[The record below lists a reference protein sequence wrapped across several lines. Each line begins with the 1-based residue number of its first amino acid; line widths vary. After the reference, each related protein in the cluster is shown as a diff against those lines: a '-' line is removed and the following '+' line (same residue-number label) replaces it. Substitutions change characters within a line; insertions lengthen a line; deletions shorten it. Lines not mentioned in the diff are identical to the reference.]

1 MTTYIFKII
10 TLLGGLALF
19 LFGMDVMGKAL
30 ERQAGGK
37 LQTILAKMSSNVF
50 KGFLLGLGVTAVI
63 QSSSATT
70 VMVVGF
76 VNSGIMTLKQAVG
89 VIMGSNIG
97 TTVTAW
103 ILSLSGLEGD
113 SFLIKLFKPSTLAPL
128 IGVIGVV
135 MYMGKNEKRKGI
147 GTICLGFMALMTGMD
162 IMGDS
167 MEFLESEPWFAQLM
181 ISFSNP
187 IIGIIGIVMY
197 MGKNEKRRGIGTI
210 CLGFM
215 ALMTGMDLMS
225 SSMSFL
231 KSEAWFADLMISFTN
246 PVLGILFGAVLTA
259 VIQSS
264 SASVGILQ
272 GLCVTGAVTYG
283 AAIPIILG
291 QNIGT
296 CITAIM
302 GAIGANRNAR
312 RTAMVHLL
320 FNVVGAVMFAVVFYG
335 LGMVIE
341 WSFLEESVQ
350 AWDISL
356 IHTAFNIVATA
367 VLMPMNG
374 LLVKLAYL
382 IIPHEYTPQKEELL
396 DERLLAT
403 PAVAVQRA
411 HEIAGEMA
419 SDAAKAMEKAM
430 GLTKVF
436 DAAILEEVTA
446 LEDKTDRYED
456 ALNTYLVKLSAM
468 NLSVHDNRIL
478 NTLLYTVSDIE
489 RMADHAMAIAKA
501 AQEMAEKKIEFSS
514 QARGELAV
522 LEQAVLDIVNRTVA
536 AYGSFDL
543 GSAVKIEPQE
553 QVVDALVREVK
564 SRHVRRLR
572 DGKCTVEYGFV
583 LEDLLT
589 ACERTADH
597 CSNIAV
603 EMLQVSEGKLEAHEY
618 LNALKAGELHE
629 SAAFSERFARYKAQY
644 AFPEE

>member
-1 MTTYIFKII
+1 MTTYIFNII
-10 TLLGGLALF
+10 TLLGGLSLF

-50 KGFLLGLGVTAVI
+50 KGFLLGAAVTAVI

-89 VIMGSNIG
+89 VIMGSNVG
-97 TTVTAW
+97 TTITAW

-128 IGVIGVV
+128 IGTIGIILF
-135 MYMGKNEKRKGI
+135 MFTKSEKKKGI
-147 GTICLGFMALMTGMD
+147 GTIM
-162 IMGDS
+162 
-167 MEFLESEPWFAQLM
+167 
-181 ISFSNP
+181 
-187 IIGIIGIVMY
+187 
-197 MGKNEKRRGIGTI
+197 
-210 CLGFM
+210 LGFM

-246 PVLGILFGAVLTA
+246 PLVGILFGAALTA
-259 VIQSS
+259 IIQSS

-296 CITAIM
+296 CVTAMM
-302 GAIGANRNAR
+302 GSIGANRNAR

-320 FNVVGAVMFAVVFYG
+320 FNVVGVLMFVVVFYG
-335 LGMVIE
+335 LGLVID
-341 WSFLEESVQ
+341 WKFLAEPVQ
-350 AWDISL
+350 AWDIS
-356 IHTAFNIVATA
+356 IVHTAFNLVATC
-367 VLMPMNG
+367 VLLPMNG

-382 IIPHEYTPQKEELL
+382 VIPKEETPQKQELL
-396 DERLLAT
+396 DERLLGT

-411 HEIAGEMA
+411 HEIASQMA
-419 SDAAKAMEKAM
+419 ADSCEAMHLAM
-430 GLTKVF
+430 GLTKKF
-436 DAAILEEVTA
+436 DVEVMEQVIA
-446 LEDKTDRYED
+446 LEDRTDRYQD
-456 ALNTYLVKLSAM
+456 ALGTYLVKLSGRR
-468 NLSVHDNRIL
+468 LSVEDNRTL
-478 NTLLYTVSDIE
+478 NTLLYTISDIE
-489 RMADHAMAIAKA
+489 RMADHALSVAKA
-501 AQEMAEKKIEFSS
+501 ALEIQEKQIEFSA
-514 QARGELAV
+514 QAKAELAV
-522 LEQAVLDIVNRTVA
+522 LERAVLDIVDRTVD
-536 AYGSFDL
+536 AYASFNL
-543 GSAVKIEPQE
+543 EQSIKIEPQE

-572 DGKCTVEYGFV
+572 DGLCTVEYGFV

-597 CSNIAV
+597 CSNVAV
-603 EMLQVSEGKLEAHEY
+603 EMMQVAEGKLEAHEY

-629 SAAFSERFARYKAQY
+629 SAAFAERFARYKAQY
-644 AFPEE
+644 AFPEEQ

>member
-1 MTTYIFKII
+1 MTAYIFKII
-10 TLLGGLALF
+10 TLLGGLSLF
-19 LFGMDVMGKAL
+19 LFGMDIMGKAL

-128 IGVIGVV
+128 IGIIGIL
-135 MYMGKNEKRKGI
+135 MYMGKHEKRK
-147 GTICLGFMALMTGMD
+147 
-162 IMGDS
+162 
-167 MEFLESEPWFAQLM
+167 
-181 ISFSNP
+181 
-187 IIGIIGIVMY
+187 
-197 MGKNEKRRGIGTI
+197 GIGTI

-246 PVLGILFGAVLTA
+246 PILGILFGAVLTA

-335 LGMVIE
+335 IGLFVE
-341 WSFLEESVQ
+341 WQFLETSVQ

-356 IHTAFNIVATA
+356 IHTAFNLVATA

-396 DERLLAT
+396 DDRLLAT

-411 HEIAGEMA
+411 HEIASEMA
-419 SDAAKAMEKAM
+419 ADAAKAMHLAM
-430 GLTKVF
+430 GLTKEFEAGIMEQVV
-436 DAAILEEVTA
+436 E

-468 NLSVHDNRIL
+468 NLSVSDNRIL
-478 NTLLYTVSDIE
+478 NTLLYSISDIE
-489 RMADHAMAIAKA
+489 RMADHAMAVAKA
-501 AQEMAEKKIEFSS
+501 ALEMEEKKIEFSK
-514 QARGELAV
+514 QAKGELAV
-522 LEQAVLDIVNRTVA
+522 LERAVLDIVDRTVA
-536 AYGSFDL
+536 AYGSFDREQ
-543 GSAVKIEPQE
+543 AIKIEPQE

-572 DGKCTVEYGFV
+572 DGLCTVEYGFV

-597 CSNIAV
+597 CSNVAV
-603 EMLQVSEGKLEAHEY
+603 EMLQVAEGKLEAHEY

-644 AFPEE
+644 AFPEEQ

>member
-1 MTTYIFKII
+1 MTNYIFNII

-30 ERQAGGK
+30 ERTAGGK
-37 LQTILAKMSSNVF
+37 LQTVLAKMSSNVF

-103 ILSLSGLEGD
+103 LLSLSGLEGD
-113 SFLIKLFKPSTLAPL
+113 SFIIQIFKPSTLSPVL
-128 IGVIGVV
+128 GLLGIIL
-135 MYMGKNEKRKGI
+135 YMFTGSEKKKSI
-147 GTICLGFMALMTGMD
+147 GTIMLGFMALMTGMD

-167 MEFLESEPWFAQLM
+167 MAFLENEPWFAQLM

-187 IIGIIGIVMY
+187 IV
-197 MGKNEKRRGIGTI
+197 
-210 CLGFM
+210 
-215 ALMTGMDLMS
+215 
-225 SSMSFL
+225 
-231 KSEAWFADLMISFTN
+231 
-246 PVLGILFGAVLTA
+246 GILFGAVLTA
-259 VIQSS
+259 IIQSS

-272 GLCVTGAVTYG
+272 GLCGTGVVTFGS
-283 AAIPIILG
+283 AIPIILG

-296 CITAIM
+296 CITAIL
-302 GAIGANRNAR
+302 GAVGANRNAR

-320 FNVVGAVMFAVVFYG
+320 FNVVGVALFAIVFYG
-335 LGMVIE
+335 LGLIID
-341 WSFLEESVQ
+341 WKFLNDTCS
-350 AWDISL
+350 AWNVAV
-356 IHTAFNIVATA
+356 IHTGFNIAATC
-367 VLMPMNG
+367 VLMPLNG

-382 IIPHEYTPQKEELL
+382 LIPKGETPQKEELL

-411 HEIAGEMA
+411 HEIAGQMA
-419 SDAAKAMEKAM
+419 KDAREAMHLAV
-430 GLTKVF
+430 GLTKQY
-436 DAAILEEVTA
+436 DAKVMEQVVE
-446 LEDKTDRYED
+446 LEDRTDRYED
-456 ALNTYLVKLSAM
+456 ALGTYLVKLSGM
-468 NLSVHDNRIL
+468 NLSVTDNRIL
-478 NTLLYTVSDIE
+478 NTLLYSVSDIE
-489 RMADHAMAIAKA
+489 RMGDHALAVAKA
-501 AQEMAEKKIEFSS
+501 ALEMEEKKIRFSA
-514 QARGELAV
+514 QAKAELAV
-522 LEQAVLDIVNRTVA
+522 LEQAVLDIVDRTVA

-543 GSAVKIEPQE
+543 EQAIRIEPQE

-572 DGKCTVEYGFV
+572 DGLCSVEYGFV

-597 CSNIAV
+597 CSNVAV
-603 EMLQVSEGKLEAHEY
+603 EMLQVAEGKLEAHEY

-644 AFPEE
+644 SFPEENA

>member
-1 MTTYIFKII
+1 MTAYIFKII

-19 LFGMDVMGKAL
+19 LFGMDTMGKAL

-37 LQTILAKMSSNVF
+37 LQTVLAKMSSNVF
-50 KGFLLGLGVTAVI
+50 RGFLLGLGVTAVI

-103 ILSLSGLEGD
+103 VLSLSGLEGD
-113 SFLIKLFKPSTLAPL
+113 SFIIKLFKPSTLAPL
-128 IGVIGVV
+128 IGIIGIVLF
-135 MYMGKNEKRKGI
+135 MFTKSEKKKGI
-147 GTICLGFMALMTGMD
+147 GTIMLGFLALMTGME

-167 MEFLESEPWFAQLM
+167 MEFLENEPWFAQLM

-187 IIGIIGIVMY
+187 IV
-197 MGKNEKRRGIGTI
+197 
-210 CLGFM
+210 
-215 ALMTGMDLMS
+215 
-225 SSMSFL
+225 
-231 KSEAWFADLMISFTN
+231 
-246 PVLGILFGAVLTA
+246 GILFGAALTA

-272 GLCVTGAVTYG
+272 GLCGTGVVTFGS
-283 AAIPIILG
+283 AIPIILG

-296 CITAIM
+296 CVTAMM

-320 FNVVGAVMFAVVFYG
+320 FNVVGVTIFVVVFYG
-335 LGMVIE
+335 LGLFID
-341 WSFLEESVQ
+341 WQFLQEAAA
-350 AWDISL
+350 AWDIAV
-356 IHTAFNIVATA
+356 IHTCFNVAATI

-382 IIPHEYTPQKEELL
+382 FIPREETPQKEELL
-396 DERLLAT
+396 DDRLLAT

-411 HEIAGEMA
+411 HEIAGQMA
-419 SDAAKAMEKAM
+419 ADARDAMRLAI
-430 GLTKVF
+430 GLTDKF
-436 DAAILEEVTA
+436 DASVMEQVVA
-446 LEDKTDRYED
+446 LEDRTDRYED
-456 ALNTYLVKLSAM
+456 ALGTYLVKLSGM

-478 NTLLYTVSDIE
+478 NTLLYTISDIE
-489 RMADHAMAIAKA
+489 RMGDHALAVAKA
-501 AQEMAEKKIEFSS
+501 ALEIEKKKIAFSK
-514 QARGELAV
+514 QAKGELAV
-522 LEQAVLDIVNRTVA
+522 LYQAVLDIADRTVA
-536 AYGSFDL
+536 AYASFDL
-543 GSAVKIEPQE
+543 EQAVKIEPQE

-572 DGKCTVEYGFV
+572 DGLCTVEYGFV

-597 CSNIAV
+597 CSNVAV
-603 EMLQVSEGKLEAHEY
+603 EMLQVAEGKLEAHEY

-644 AFPEE
+644 AFPEEN

>member
-1 MTTYIFKII
+1 MTAYIFKII
-10 TLLGGLALF
+10 TLLGGLSLF
-19 LFGMDVMGKAL
+19 LFGMDIMGKAL

-128 IGVIGVV
+128 IGIIGIL
-135 MYMGKNEKRKGI
+135 MYMGKHEKRK
-147 GTICLGFMALMTGMD
+147 
-162 IMGDS
+162 
-167 MEFLESEPWFAQLM
+167 
-181 ISFSNP
+181 
-187 IIGIIGIVMY
+187 
-197 MGKNEKRRGIGTI
+197 GIGTI

-246 PVLGILFGAVLTA
+246 PILGILFGAVLTA

-335 LGMVIE
+335 IGLFVE
-341 WSFLEESVQ
+341 WQFLETSVQ

-356 IHTAFNIVATA
+356 IHTAFNLVATA

-382 IIPHEYTPQKEELL
+382 IIPHEYTPQKEVLL
-396 DERLLAT
+396 DDRLLAT

-411 HEIAGEMA
+411 HEIASEMA
-419 SDAAKAMEKAM
+419 ADAAKAMHLAM
-430 GLTKVF
+430 GLTKEFEAGIMEQVV
-436 DAAILEEVTA
+436 E

-468 NLSVHDNRIL
+468 NLSVSDNRIL
-478 NTLLYTVSDIE
+478 NTLLYSISDIE
-489 RMADHAMAIAKA
+489 RMADHAMAVAKA
-501 AQEMAEKKIEFSS
+501 ALEMEEKKIEFSK
-514 QARGELAV
+514 QAKGELAV
-522 LEQAVLDIVNRTVA
+522 LERAVLDIVDRTVA
-536 AYGSFDL
+536 AYGSFDREQ
-543 GSAVKIEPQE
+543 AIKIEPQE

-572 DGKCTVEYGFV
+572 DGLCTVEYGFV

-597 CSNIAV
+597 CSNVAV
-603 EMLQVSEGKLEAHEY
+603 EMLQVAEGKLEAHEY

-644 AFPEE
+644 AFPEEQ

>member
-1 MTTYIFKII
+1 MTAYIFKII

-113 SFLIKLFKPSTLAPL
+113 SFLIKFFKPSTLAPL
-128 IGVIGVV
+128 IGIFGILL
-135 MYMGKNEKRKGI
+135 YMGKSEKK
-147 GTICLGFMALMTGMD
+147 
-162 IMGDS
+162 
-167 MEFLESEPWFAQLM
+167 
-181 ISFSNP
+181 
-187 IIGIIGIVMY
+187 
-197 MGKNEKRRGIGTI
+197 RGIGTI
-210 CLGFM
+210 MLGFM

-225 SSMSFL
+225 SSMAFL
-231 KSEAWFADLMISFTN
+231 KTEAWFADLMISFTN
-246 PVLGILFGAVLTA
+246 PIVGILFGAVLTA

-272 GLCVTGAVTYG
+272 GLCSTGVVTYG

-320 FNVVGAVMFAVVFYG
+320 FNVVGAVMFAVIFYG
-335 LGMVIE
+335 LGMFIE
-341 WSFLEESVQ
+341 WKFLGDSVQ
-350 AWDISL
+350 AWDISV
-356 IHTAFNIVATA
+356 IHTGFNLIATA
-367 VLMPMNG
+367 VLMPLNG

-382 IIPHEYTPQKEELL
+382 LVPEVKGPEKTELL
-396 DERLLAT
+396 DSRLLAT

-411 HEIAGEMA
+411 QRIASEMA
-419 SDAAKAMEKAM
+419 ADAAKAMHLAM
-430 GLTKVF
+430 GLTKKFESGVM
-436 DAAILEEVTA
+436 EQVVE

-456 ALNTYLVKLSAM
+456 ALNTYLVKLSGM
-468 NLSVHDNRIL
+468 NLSVYDNRIL
-478 NTLLYTVSDIE
+478 NTLLYSISDIE
-489 RMADHAMAIAKA
+489 RMADHAMAVAKA
-501 AQEMAEKKIEFSS
+501 ALEMEEKKIAFSN

-522 LEQAVLDIVNRTVA
+522 LEQAVLDIVDRTVS
-536 AYGSFDL
+536 AYGSFDREQ
-543 GSAVKIEPQE
+543 AARIEPQE

-572 DGKCTVEYGFV
+572 DGLCTVEYGFV

-597 CSNIAV
+597 CSNVAV
-603 EMLQVSEGKLEAHEY
+603 EMLQVAEGKLEAHEY
-618 LNALKAGELHE
+618 LNALKAGELQE
-629 SAAFSERFARYKAQY
+629 SAAFAEQFAQYKARY
-644 AFPEE
+644 AFPEEK

>member
-1 MTTYIFKII
+1 MTAYIFKII

-113 SFLIKLFKPSTLAPL
+113 SFIIKLFKPSTLAPL
-128 IGVIGVV
+128 IGIIGVIL
-135 MYMGKNEKRKGI
+135 YMGKNEKRKGI
-147 GTICLGFMALMTGMD
+147 GTIMLGFMALMTGMD

-187 IIGIIGIVMY
+187 IV
-197 MGKNEKRRGIGTI
+197 
-210 CLGFM
+210 
-215 ALMTGMDLMS
+215 
-225 SSMSFL
+225 
-231 KSEAWFADLMISFTN
+231 
-246 PVLGILFGAVLTA
+246 GILFGAGLTA
-259 VIQSS
+259 IIQSS

-272 GLCVTGAVTYG
+272 GLCGTGVVTYG
-283 AAIPIILG
+283 SAIPIILG

-320 FNVVGAVMFAVVFYG
+320 FNVVGVLIFVVAFYG
-335 LGMVIE
+335 MGMFID
-341 WSFLEESVQ
+341 WKFLSETAA
-350 AWDISL
+350 AWDIAV
-356 IHTAFNIVATA
+356 IHTCFNVAATI
-367 VLMPMNG
+367 VLMPLNG
-374 LLVKLAYL
+374 MLVKLAYL
-382 IIPHEYTPQKEELL
+382 FIPKEQTPQKVELL

-411 HEIAGEMA
+411 QKIAGEMA
-419 SDAAKAMEKAM
+419 ADAAKAMHLAM
-430 GLTKVF
+430 GLTKKF
-436 DAAILEEVTA
+436 DAAVMEQVME

-456 ALNTYLVKLSAM
+456 ALGTYLVKLSGM
-468 NLSVHDNRIL
+468 NLSVSDNRIL

-501 AQEMAEKKIEFSS
+501 GLEMEEKKIEFSN
-514 QARGELAV
+514 QAKGELAV
-522 LEQAVLDIVNRTVA
+522 LEQAVLDIVDRTVA
-536 AYGSFDL
+536 AYGSFNLDL
-543 GSAVKIEPQE
+543 AIKIEPQE

-572 DGKCTVEYGFV
+572 DGLCTVEYGFV

-597 CSNIAV
+597 CSNVAV
-603 EMLQVSEGKLEAHEY
+603 EMLQVAEGKLEAHEY
-618 LNALKAGELHE
+618 LNALKAGELYE
-629 SAAFSERFARYKAQY
+629 SAAFAEHFARYKAKY
-644 AFPEE
+644 AFPEET

>member
-1 MTTYIFKII
+1 MTAYIFKII

-19 LFGMDVMGKAL
+19 LFGMDIMGKAL

-113 SFLIKLFKPSTLAPL
+113 SFIIKLFKPSTLAPL
-128 IGVIGVV
+128 IGIIGVV
-135 MYMGKNEKRKGI
+135 LYMGKNEKYKGI
-147 GTICLGFMALMTGMD
+147 GTIMLGFMALMTGMD

-167 MEFLESEPWFAQLM
+167 MEFLENEPWFAQLM

-187 IIGIIGIVMY
+187 LI
-197 MGKNEKRRGIGTI
+197 
-210 CLGFM
+210 
-215 ALMTGMDLMS
+215 
-225 SSMSFL
+225 
-231 KSEAWFADLMISFTN
+231 
-246 PVLGILFGAVLTA
+246 GILFGAGLTA
-259 VIQSS
+259 IIQSS

-272 GLCVTGAVTYG
+272 GLCGTGVVTFGS
-283 AAIPIILG
+283 AIPIILG

-296 CITAIM
+296 CITAIL
-302 GAIGANRNAR
+302 GAVGANRNAR
-312 RTAMVHLL
+312 RTALVHLL
-320 FNVVGAVMFAVVFYG
+320 FNVVGVTIFVIVFYG
-335 LGMVIE
+335 LGLFID
-341 WSFLEESVQ
+341 WKFLSETAA
-350 AWDISL
+350 AWDIAV
-356 IHTAFNIVATA
+356 IHTCFNVAATC
-367 VLMPMNG
+367 VLMPLNG

-382 IIPHEYTPQKEELL
+382 FIPKEQAPQKTELL
-396 DERLLAT
+396 DSRLLAT

-419 SDAAKAMEKAM
+419 ADAAKAMHLAM
-430 GLTKVF
+430 GLTKKFEAGIMEQV
-436 DAAILEEVTA
+436 IEM
-446 LEDKTDRYED
+446 EDKTDRYED
-456 ALNTYLVKLSAM
+456 ALNTYLVKLSGS
-468 NLSVHDNRIL
+468 NLSVNDNRIL

-489 RMADHAMAIAKA
+489 RMADHAMAVAKA
-501 AQEMAEKKIEFSS
+501 ALEIEEKKIEFSK
-514 QARGELAV
+514 QAKGELAV
-522 LEQAVLDIVNRTVA
+522 LEQAVLDVVDRTVA
-536 AYGSFDL
+536 AYGNFDL
-543 GSAVKIEPQE
+543 EQAVRIEPQE
-553 QVVDALVREVK
+553 QVVDTLVREVK

-572 DGKCTVEYGFV
+572 DGLCTVEYGFV

-597 CSNIAV
+597 CSNVAV
-603 EMLQVSEGKLEAHEY
+603 EMLQVAEGKLEAHEY

-629 SAAFSERFARYKAQY
+629 SAAFSEHFARYKAKY

>member
-10 TLLGGLALF
+10 SLLGGLSLF
-19 LFGMDVMGKAL
+19 LFGMDIMGKAL

-37 LQTILAKMSSNVF
+37 LQTILSKMSGKVW
-50 KGFLLGLGVTAVI
+50 KGFLLGAAVTAVI

-89 VIMGSNIG
+89 VIMGSNVG

-113 SFLIKLFKPSTLAPL
+113 SFLIKFFKPSTLAPL
-128 IGVIGVV
+128 IGIFGILL
-135 MYMGKNEKRKGI
+135 YMGKSEKKKGI
-147 GTICLGFMALMTGMD
+147 GTIM
-162 IMGDS
+162 
-167 MEFLESEPWFAQLM
+167 
-181 ISFSNP
+181 
-187 IIGIIGIVMY
+187 
-197 MGKNEKRRGIGTI
+197 
-210 CLGFM
+210 LGFM

-246 PVLGILFGAVLTA
+246 PIVGILFGAVLTA
-259 VIQSS
+259 IIQSS

-296 CITAIM
+296 CVTAMM

-320 FNVVGAVMFAVVFYG
+320 FNVVGAAMFAMIFYG
-335 LGMVIE
+335 AGLFID
-341 WSFLEESVQ
+341 WTFLNEPVA
-350 AWDISL
+350 AWDISV
-356 IHTAFNIVATA
+356 IHTGFNLIATA
-367 VLMPMNG
+367 VLLPMNG

-382 IIPHEYTPQKEELL
+382 IVPEVKEPEKTELL

-411 HEIAGEMA
+411 HEIAGGMA
-419 SDAAKAMEKAM
+419 ADAAKAMHLAM
-430 GLTKVF
+430 GLTKKF
-436 DAAILEEVTA
+436 DASVMEQVVA
-446 LEDKTDRYED
+446 LEGKTDRYED
-456 ALNTYLVKLSAM
+456 ALNTYLVKLSGM

-501 AQEMAEKKIEFSS
+501 ALEMEEKKIEFSN
-514 QARGELAV
+514 QAKGELAV
-522 LEQAVLDIVNRTVA
+522 LEQAVLDIVDRTVA
-536 AYGSFDL
+536 AYGTFNLDK
-543 GSAVKIEPQE
+543 AIKIEPQE

-572 DGKCTVEYGFV
+572 DGLCTVEYGFV

-597 CSNIAV
+597 CSNVAV
-603 EMLQVSEGKLEAHEY
+603 EMLQVAEGKLEAHEY
-618 LNALKAGELHE
+618 LNALKAGELYE
-629 SAAFSERFARYKAQY
+629 SAAFAEHFARYKAKY
-644 AFPEE
+644 AFPEEV

>member
-1 MTTYIFKII
+1 MTAYIFKII

-19 LFGMDVMGKAL
+19 LFGMDTMGKAL

-37 LQTILAKMSSNVF
+37 LQTILAKMSGTVW
-50 KGFLLGLGVTAVI
+50 KGFLLGAAVTAVI

-89 VIMGSNIG
+89 VIMGSNVG

-128 IGVIGVV
+128 IGIIGIVL
-135 MYMGKNEKRKGI
+135 YMGKSEKRKGI
-147 GTICLGFMALMTGMD
+147 GTIM
-162 IMGDS
+162 
-167 MEFLESEPWFAQLM
+167 
-181 ISFSNP
+181 
-187 IIGIIGIVMY
+187 
-197 MGKNEKRRGIGTI
+197 
-210 CLGFM
+210 LGFM

-246 PVLGILFGAVLTA
+246 PIVGILFGAVLTA

-272 GLCVTGAVTYG
+272 GLCVTGAITYG

-296 CITAIM
+296 CVTAMM

-320 FNVVGAVMFAVVFYG
+320 FNVVGVLMFVVAFYG
-335 LGMVIE
+335 LGLFID
-341 WSFLEESVQ
+341 WKFLSDSVQ
-350 AWDISL
+350 AWDISV
-356 IHTAFNIVATA
+356 IHTGFNLIATA
-367 VLMPMNG
+367 VLLPLNG
-374 LLVKLAYL
+374 LLVKLAYA
-382 IIPHEYTPQKEELL
+382 IVPEVKEPEKTELL

-411 HEIAGEMA
+411 HEIAGQMA
-419 SDAAKAMEKAM
+419 ADAAEAMHLAI
-430 GLTKVF
+430 GLTKKFESGAMERV
-436 DAAILEEVTA
+436 IE
-446 LEDKTDRYED
+446 LEDRTDRYQD
-456 ALNTYLVKLSAM
+456 ALGTYLVKLSNM
-468 NLSVHDNRIL
+468 NLSVRDNRIL

-489 RMADHAMAIAKA
+489 RMGDHAVAVAKA
-501 AQEMAEKKIEFSS
+501 ALEIEEKKIAFSA
-514 QARGELAV
+514 QAKGELAV
-522 LEQAVLDIVNRTVA
+522 LEQAVLDIVDRTVA

-543 GSAVKIEPQE
+543 EQAIKIEPQE

-572 DGKCTVEYGFV
+572 DGLCTVEYGFV

-597 CSNIAV
+597 CSNVAV

-644 AFPEE
+644 AFPEEQ

>member
-1 MTTYIFKII
+1 MTAYIFKII

-113 SFLIKLFKPSTLAPL
+113 SFLIQFFKPSTLAPL
-128 IGVIGVV
+128 IGMIGVV
-135 MYMGKNEKRKGI
+135 LYMGRNEKRKGI
-147 GTICLGFMALMTGMD
+147 GTIMLGFMALMTGMD

-187 IIGIIGIVMY
+187 IVGII
-197 MGKNEKRRGIGTI
+197 
-210 CLGFM
+210 
-215 ALMTGMDLMS
+215 
-225 SSMSFL
+225 
-231 KSEAWFADLMISFTN
+231 
-246 PVLGILFGAVLTA
+246 FGAGLTA
-259 VIQSS
+259 IIQSS

-272 GLCVTGAVTYG
+272 GLCGTGVVTYG
-283 AAIPIILG
+283 SAIPIILG

-320 FNVVGAVMFAVVFYG
+320 FNVVGVLIFVVAFYG
-335 LGMVIE
+335 MGMFID
-341 WSFLEESVQ
+341 WKFLSDT
-350 AWDISL
+350 AAPWDIAV
-356 IHTAFNIVATA
+356 IHTCFNVAATI
-367 VLMPMNG
+367 VLMPLNG
-374 LLVKLAYL
+374 VLVKLAYL
-382 IIPHEYTPQKEELL
+382 FIPKEQEPQKMELL

-419 SDAAKAMEKAM
+419 ADAAKAMHLAM
-430 GLTKVF
+430 GLTKQF
-436 DAAILEEVTA
+436 DAGIMEQVVE

-456 ALNTYLVKLSAM
+456 ALGTYLVKLSGM
-468 NLSVHDNRIL
+468 NLSVSDNRIL

-489 RMADHAMAIAKA
+489 RMADHAMAVAKA
-501 AQEMAEKKIEFSS
+501 ALEIEQKKIEFSK
-514 QARGELAV
+514 QAKGELAV
-522 LEQAVLDIVNRTVA
+522 LEQAVLDIVDRTVA

-543 GSAVKIEPQE
+543 AQAIKIEPQE

-572 DGKCTVEYGFV
+572 DGLCTVEYGFV

-597 CSNIAV
+597 CSNVAV
-603 EMLQVSEGKLEAHEY
+603 EMLQVAEGKLEAHEY

-629 SAAFSERFARYKAQY
+629 SAAFTERFARYKAQY
-644 AFPEE
+644 AFPEEN

>member
-1 MTTYIFKII
+1 MTTYIFNII

-37 LQTILAKMSSNVF
+37 LQTILSKMSGKVW
-50 KGFLLGLGVTAVI
+50 KGFLLGAAVTAVI

-89 VIMGSNIG
+89 VIMGSNVG
-97 TTVTAW
+97 TTVTSW

-113 SFLIKLFKPSTLAPL
+113 SFLIKFFKPSTLAPL
-128 IGVIGVV
+128 IGIIGVIL
-135 MYMGKNEKRKGI
+135 YMGKNEKRKGI
-147 GTICLGFMALMTGMD
+147 GTIMLGFMALMTGMD

-187 IIGIIGIVMY
+187 IIGI
-197 MGKNEKRRGIGTI
+197 
-210 CLGFM
+210 
-215 ALMTGMDLMS
+215 
-225 SSMSFL
+225 
-231 KSEAWFADLMISFTN
+231 
-246 PVLGILFGAVLTA
+246 LFGAGLTA
-259 VIQSS
+259 IIQSS

-296 CITAIM
+296 CVTAMM

-320 FNVVGAVMFAVVFYG
+320 FNVVGVLMFVVIFYG
-335 LGMVIE
+335 LGLFID
-341 WSFLEESVQ
+341 WRFLSDSVQ
-350 AWDISL
+350 AWDISV
-356 IHTAFNIVATA
+356 IHTGFNLIATA
-367 VLMPMNG
+367 VLLPLNG

-382 IIPHEYTPQKEELL
+382 FIPAEHTPQKEELL
-396 DERLLAT
+396 DSRLLAT

-419 SDAAKAMEKAM
+419 TDAAKAMHLAM
-430 GLTKVF
+430 GLTKKFEEDIMEQVVE
-436 DAAILEEVTA
+436 LEE
-446 LEDKTDRYED
+446 ETDRYED
-456 ALNTYLVKLSAM
+456 ALNTYLVKLSGM
-468 NLSVHDNRIL
+468 NLSVSDNRIL
-478 NTLLYTVSDIE
+478 NTLLYSISDIE
-489 RMADHAMAIAKA
+489 RMADHAMAVAKA
-501 AQEMAEKKIEFSS
+501 ALEMEEKKIEFSN
-514 QARGELAV
+514 QAKGELAV
-522 LEQAVLDIVNRTVA
+522 LEQAVLDIVDRTVA
-536 AYGSFDL
+536 AYGSFDREQ
-543 GSAVKIEPQE
+543 AIKIEPQE

-572 DGKCTVEYGFV
+572 DGLCTVEYGFV

-597 CSNIAV
+597 CSNVAV
-603 EMLQVSEGKLEAHEY
+603 EMLQVAEGKLEAHEY

-629 SAAFSERFARYKAQY
+629 SAAFSERFARYKAHY
-644 AFPEE
+644 AFPEDLS

>member
-1 MTTYIFKII
+1 MTAYIFKII

-113 SFLIKLFKPSTLAPL
+113 SFLIQFFKPSTLAPL
-128 IGVIGVV
+128 IGIIGVIL
-135 MYMGKNEKRKGI
+135 YMGKNEKRKGI
-147 GTICLGFMALMTGMD
+147 GTIMLGFMALMTGMD

-167 MEFLESEPWFAQLM
+167 MEFLENEPWFAQLM

-187 IIGIIGIVMY
+187 IV
-197 MGKNEKRRGIGTI
+197 
-210 CLGFM
+210 
-215 ALMTGMDLMS
+215 
-225 SSMSFL
+225 
-231 KSEAWFADLMISFTN
+231 
-246 PVLGILFGAVLTA
+246 GILFGAGLTA
-259 VIQSS
+259 IIQSS

-272 GLCVTGAVTYG
+272 GLCGTGVVTFGS
-283 AAIPIILG
+283 AIPIILG

-296 CITAIM
+296 CITAMM

-320 FNVVGAVMFAVVFYG
+320 FNVVGVLIFVVVFYG
-335 LGMVIE
+335 LGLFID
-341 WSFLEESVQ
+341 WKFLSETAA
-350 AWDISL
+350 AWDIAV
-356 IHTAFNIVATA
+356 IHTCFNVAATI
-367 VLMPMNG
+367 VLMPLNG
-374 LLVKLAYL
+374 MLVKLAYL
-382 IIPHEYTPQKEELL
+382 FIPKEQTPQKMELL

-419 SDAAKAMEKAM
+419 ADAAKAMHLAM
-430 GLTKVF
+430 GLTKKF
-436 DAAILEEVTA
+436 EEGVMEQVVE

-456 ALNTYLVKLSAM
+456 ALNTYLVKLSGM
-468 NLSVHDNRIL
+468 NLSVSDNRIL

-489 RMADHAMAIAKA
+489 RMADHAMSVAKA
-501 AQEMAEKKIEFSS
+501 ALEIEQKKIEFSQ
-514 QARGELAV
+514 QAKGELAV
-522 LEQAVLDIVNRTVA
+522 LEQAVLDIIDRTVA

-543 GSAVKIEPQE
+543 EQAIKIEPQE

-572 DGKCTVEYGFV
+572 DGLCTVEYGFV

-597 CSNIAV
+597 CSNVAV

-618 LNALKAGELHE
+618 LNALKAGELYE
-629 SAAFSERFARYKAQY
+629 SAAFTERFARYKAQY
-644 AFPEE
+644 AFPEENETETRRSS

>member
-1 MTTYIFKII
+1 MTAYIFKII

-70 VMVVGF
+70 VMVGGF

-113 SFLIKLFKPSTLAPL
+113 SFLIKFFKPSTLAPL
-128 IGVIGVV
+128 IGIFGILL
-135 MYMGKNEKRKGI
+135 YMGKSEKKKGI
-147 GTICLGFMALMTGMD
+147 GTIM
-162 IMGDS
+162 
-167 MEFLESEPWFAQLM
+167 
-181 ISFSNP
+181 
-187 IIGIIGIVMY
+187 
-197 MGKNEKRRGIGTI
+197 
-210 CLGFM
+210 LGFM

-225 SSMSFL
+225 SSMAFL
-231 KSEAWFADLMISFTN
+231 KTEAWFADLMISFTN
-246 PVLGILFGAVLTA
+246 PIVGILFGAVLTA
-259 VIQSS
+259 IIQSS

-272 GLCVTGAVTYG
+272 GLCSTGVVTYG

-335 LGMVIE
+335 LGMFIE
-341 WSFLEESVQ
+341 WNFLGDSVQ
-350 AWDISL
+350 AWDISV
-356 IHTAFNIVATA
+356 IHTGFNLIATA
-367 VLMPMNG
+367 VLMPLNG
-374 LLVKLAYL
+374 LLVKLAYVIVPQQNL
-382 IIPHEYTPQKEELL
+382 PQKTELL

-411 HEIAGEMA
+411 HEVAGEMA
-419 SDAAKAMEKAM
+419 ADAAKAMHMAM
-430 GLTKVF
+430 GLTKKFEAGIMEQVV
-436 DAAILEEVTA
+436 E

-456 ALNTYLVKLSAM
+456 ALNTYLVKLSGM
-468 NLSVHDNRIL
+468 NLSVSDNRIL

-501 AQEMAEKKIEFSS
+501 ALEMEEKKIEFSN
-514 QARGELAV
+514 QAKGELAV
-522 LEQAVLDIVNRTVA
+522 LEQAVLDIVDRTVA

-543 GSAVKIEPQE
+543 DGAIKIEPQE

-572 DGKCTVEYGFV
+572 DGLCTVEYGFV

-603 EMLQVSEGKLEAHEY
+603 EMLQVAEGKLEAHEY

-629 SAAFSERFARYKAQY
+629 SAAFAEQFAQYKARY
-644 AFPEE
+644 AFPEEN

>member
-1 MTTYIFKII
+1 MTTYIFNII

-19 LFGMDVMGKAL
+19 LFGMDIMGKAL

-50 KGFLLGLGVTAVI
+50 RGFLLGLGVTAVI

-113 SFLIKLFKPSTLAPL
+113 SFLINIFKPSTLSPL
-128 IGVIGVV
+128 IGTVGIILFMFTGS
-135 MYMGKNEKRKGI
+135 EKKKGI
-147 GTICLGFMALMTGMD
+147 GTIMLGFMALMTGMD

-167 MEFLESEPWFAQLM
+167 MKFLENEPWFAQLM

-187 IIGIIGIVMY
+187 IIGILF
-197 MGKNEKRRGIGTI
+197 GTI
-210 CLGFM
+210 
-215 ALMTGMDLMS
+215 
-225 SSMSFL
+225 
-231 KSEAWFADLMISFTN
+231 
-246 PVLGILFGAVLTA
+246 LTA

-272 GLCVTGAVTYG
+272 GLCGTGVVSFG

-312 RTAMVHLL
+312 RTALVHLL
-320 FNVVGAVMFAVVFYG
+320 FNVVGVTIFVVVFYG
-335 LGMVIE
+335 LGLFID
-341 WSFLEESVQ
+341 WKFLDNTAS
-350 AWDISL
+350 AWNIAV
-356 IHTAFNIVATA
+356 IHTCFNVAATC

-382 IIPHEYTPQKEELL
+382 FIPKEQEPQKMELL

-411 HEIAGEMA
+411 QEIAAEMA
-419 SDAAKAMEKAM
+419 NDAAQAMHLAM
-430 GLTKVF
+430 GLTKKF
-436 DAAILEEVTA
+436 DEAIMRQVVE

-456 ALNTYLVKLSAM
+456 ALGTYLVKLSNM

-478 NTLLYTVSDIE
+478 NTLLYSISDIE
-489 RMADHAMAIAKA
+489 RMADHAMAVAKA
-501 AQEMAEKKIEFSS
+501 AQEIEMKKIVFSQ
-514 QARGELAV
+514 QAKAELAV
-522 LEQAVLDIVNRTVA
+522 LEQAVLDIVDRTVA

-543 GSAVKIEPQE
+543 AKAIKIEPQE
-553 QVVDALVREVK
+553 QVVDSLVREVK

-572 DGKCTVEYGFV
+572 DGLCTVEYGFV

-597 CSNIAV
+597 CSNVAV
-603 EMLQVSEGKLEAHEY
+603 EMLQVAEGKLEAHEY

-629 SAAFSERFARYKAQY
+629 SATFAEQFAQYKAQY
-644 AFPEE
+644 TFPEEN

>member
-1 MTTYIFKII
+1 MTAYIFKII

-76 VNSGIMTLKQAVG
+76 VNSGIMTLRQAVG

-113 SFLIKLFKPSTLAPL
+113 SFLIKFFKPSTLAPL
-128 IGVIGVV
+128 IGIFGILL
-135 MYMGKNEKRKGI
+135 YMGKSEKK
-147 GTICLGFMALMTGMD
+147 
-162 IMGDS
+162 
-167 MEFLESEPWFAQLM
+167 
-181 ISFSNP
+181 
-187 IIGIIGIVMY
+187 
-197 MGKNEKRRGIGTI
+197 RGIGTI
-210 CLGFM
+210 MLGFM

-225 SSMSFL
+225 SSMAFL
-231 KSEAWFADLMISFTN
+231 KTEAWFADLMISFTN
-246 PVLGILFGAVLTA
+246 PVVGILFGAVLTA

-272 GLCVTGAVTYG
+272 GLCSTGVVTYG
-283 AAIPIILG
+283 AALPIILG

-320 FNVVGAVMFAVVFYG
+320 FNVVGAVMFAAVFYG
-335 LGMVIE
+335 VGMFLP
-341 WSFLEESVQ
+341 WSFLGDSVQ
-350 AWDISL
+350 AWDISV
-356 IHTAFNIVATA
+356 IHTGFNLIATA
-367 VLMPMNG
+367 VLMPLNG

-382 IIPHEYTPQKEELL
+382 LVPEVKEPEKTELL
-396 DERLLAT
+396 DSRLLAT

-411 HEIAGEMA
+411 HEIASEMA
-419 SDAAKAMEKAM
+419 ADAAKAMHLAM
-430 GLTKVF
+430 GLTKKF
-436 DAAILEEVTA
+436 DAAVMEQVVE

-456 ALNTYLVKLSAM
+456 ALNTYLVKLSGM

-501 AQEMAEKKIEFSS
+501 ALEIEEKKIEFSK
-514 QARGELAV
+514 QAKGELAV
-522 LEQAVLDIVNRTVA
+522 LEQAVLDIVDRTVA
-536 AYGSFDL
+536 AYGSFDREQ
-543 GSAVKIEPQE
+543 AARIEPQE

-572 DGKCTVEYGFV
+572 DGLCTVEYGFV

-597 CSNIAV
+597 CSNVAV
-603 EMLQVSEGKLEAHEY
+603 EMLQVAEGKLEAHEY
-618 LNALKAGELHE
+618 LNALKAGELQE

-644 AFPEE
+644 AFPEEN